1 MGGRGGRG
9 GGWGVPHP
17 QGWRREGIGVLHLGP
32 WCVWELGLH
41 LPVVTLQK
49 GFHLGSGPVYFL
61 VSKGPAG
68 LRKEILG
75 RFSS

>member
-1 MGGRGGRG
+1 ML
-9 GGWGVPHP
+9 
-17 QGWRREGIGVLHLGP
+17 QLGP

-41 LPVVTLQK
+41 FPIVTLQE
-49 GFHLGSGPVYFL
+49 GIDLGSGPVYFL

-75 RFSS
+75 HLSY